1 MAETKILQILMC
13 EEHFYLIV
21 GTFSVLYFLRAVK
34 PVAFIFS
41 KKWNWLIPILNLGF
55 SFAGIFMFRLTVAKT
70 MGMKLSVM
78 FLITAV
84 TSYTYELT
92 KPLLKKIVTKFIG
105 IEPGEKS

>member
-1 MAETKILQILMC
+1 
-13 EEHFYLIV
+13 
-21 GTFSVLYFLRAVK
+21 
-34 PVAFIFS
+34 
-41 KKWNWLIPILNLGF
+41 
-55 SFAGIFMFRLTVAKT
+55 
-70 MGMKLSVM
+70 M